1 MYTVRYTHISYVSI
15 NAHRNVDLRPATW
28 IAYTSVQICKEY
40 VNNREWLD
48 MYEIY
53 RGFYLSFLQG
63 G

>member
-1 MYTVRYTHISYVSI
+1 MYTLRCTHISCVCI

-53 RGFYLSFLQG
+53 RGFYLSFLQAG
-63 G
+63 